1 MLADVV
7 AVMHLTSDAAT
18 DLGGVLDLANGA
30 STLEVLVELALVL
43 VVLHTILHHVLTLAV
58 ALVALN
64 HNAIVHLFVV
74 SDLSDVKQNI
84 VWIVHFVFVKDRFWV
99 EIWFLIIFVV
109 LVASEAETN
118 GYLLFLWLV
127 DIFLPEIDNNHL
139 STLHEV
145 SVSCLNEALVL
156 VDF

>member
-43 VVLHTILHHVLTLAV
+43 VVLYTVLHHVLTLTV

-64 HNAIVHLFVV
+64 HNAIVHLLVV

-109 LVASEAETN
+109 QQ
-118 GYLLFLWLV
+118 V
-127 DIFLPEIDNNHL
+127 DSKF
-139 STLHEV
+139 V
-145 SVSCLNEALVL
+145 SQ
-156 VDF
+156 